1 MYVQVPGAVV
11 RRYNNQSQS
20 ITKKAIFFL
29 FGSGF
34 LPRASLTLYPCPV
47 DTSQK
52 HRLWP
57 RCRLILQLSL
67 RLITTC
73 IKNFIFSPSTLFA
86 YPSIP
91 VRLVDC
97 DLLRFRVFCL
107 QMKCSLLTRNMMEK
121 SHLMIILI
129 WVDFTSPLDMINIGE
144 IFTVASMTCK
154 RFLVRRE
161 Y

>member
-1 MYVQVPGAVV
+1 M
-11 RRYNNQSQS
+11 YNNQSHS
-20 ITKKAIFFL
+20 VPEKAIFFL

-34 LPRASLTLYPCPV
+34 LPRASLILYPCPV
-47 DTSQK
+47 DTLQR
-52 HRLWP
+52 HGLRT
-57 RCRLILQLSL
+57 RCLVILPLSL

-73 IKNFIFSPSTLFA
+73 MKNFIFSPFTLFA
-86 YPSIP
+86 YLRIP
-91 VRLVDC
+91 FRLVNC

-129 WVDFTSPLDMINIGE
+129 WGDFTSPLDMINIGE